1 MAALRRCFSTGP
13 HWGPLAMLRGDRQLF
28 ARTAIELRCA
38 DAIANRQWGGDDAM
52 GIKTTLPSDST
63 PEPDALPLPPA
74 GHIAL
79 TGNASIP
86 SMARGGLAHTSAI
99 QRSPTEP

>member
-1 MAALRRCFSTGP
+1 MAPLRRFFSTGP

-79 TGNASIP
+79 TRSPSIR
-86 SMARGGLAHTSAI
+86 SMARGGLTHTSDI
-99 QRSPTEP
+99 PLPPTDT